1 MLTHSRPVF
10 VICKLT
16 QSRCASCVY
25 YLWQA
30 ELWIVLADLLELGTR
45 RNFDLEALEVA
56 LGPVGRRSRKSDW
69 LEELLVI
76 KLRLLISH

>member
-1 MLTHSRPVF
+1 M
-10 VICKLT
+10 ICKLT
-16 QSRCASCVY
+16 QSRCASRVY

-45 RNFDLEALEVA
+45 GNFDLEALEVA
-56 LGPVGRRSRKSDW
+56 LGSVGRRSRKSDW

-76 KLRLLISH
+76 KLCLFISH